1 MKSLSTVKQIVAQ
14 LCGEFLLAKKIKLPQ
29 PEQTQVYQ
37 YLTGEP
43 PPIFPH
49 ALVVDIASQFRE
61 HDEILCLQHVPHN
74 STTHKFFRSETWKS
88 GMRHFLTP
96 ALAVFRGDQLDRH
109 H

>member
-14 LCGEFLLAKKIKLPQ
+14 LDGEFLLAKKIKLPQ

-49 ALVVDIASQFRE
+49 TPL
-61 HDEILCLQHVPHN
+61 LQTLHPN
-74 STTHKFFRSETWKS
+74 SGSMMKVYVCS
-88 GMRHFLTP
+88 MFLTTQP
-96 ALAVFRGDQLDRH
+96 LTNFFAVKPGNPECVIF
-109 H
+109 